1 MTTAEHEMKC
11 RTFRLDAEAS
21 AYLDTLCPR
30 KRGHGAVVSR
40 LLHEHKIRRECAAQ
54 YQMVESKEQWNT
66 EAGLDAVE

>member
-1 MTTAEHEMKC
+1 MPTADYEMKC

-40 LLHEHKIRRECAAQ
+40 LLHEHKLRRELTELYRVAAT
-54 YQMVESKEQWNT
+54 KEEWDKI
-66 EAGLDAVE
+66 GLCVD